1 MKVVMLA
8 YSLNIGGGGGVVER
22 SGRVEEE
29 SHSHLL
35 SHSQAPTKLQ
45 ALSQVP
51 GS

>member
-1 MKVVMLA
+1 MKVVMLS
-8 YSLNIGGGGGVVER
+8 YSLNIGEGGGVER

-35 SHSQAPTKLQ
+35 NHSQAPTKLQ